1 MRSLLA
7 EEAIHRYNADDV
19 IIIQDAE
26 TRGFVYL
33 ILTGYC
39 DVVLHDG
46 KQFHTVAA
54 LQAGDIIAEMAIISG
69 AGTRN
74 AKVVARKPVTV
85 CVFAEETFAT
95 FIETE
100 GFRDKLLNR
109 WALRP
114 IIKNLLQFDEMTSTV
129 LEKVVSIAR
138 LEYLDKGDTRRFDES
153 AW

>member
-7 EEAIHRYNADDV
+7 EEAVRRYNADDV

-69 AGTRN
+69 ASTRN
-74 AKVVARKPVTV
+74 AKVVARTPSVYLPKRPSLPLSKQKAFEIN
-85 CVFAEETFAT
+85 CS
-95 FIETE
+95 ID
-100 GFRDKLLNR
+100 GRYGQLLR
-109 WALRP
+109 
-114 IIKNLLQFDEMTSTV
+114 TSYNSM
-129 LEKVVSIAR
+129 K
-138 LEYLDKGDTRRFDES
+138 
-153 AW
+153 